1 MVTHLLLDLNLDIK
15 QIESL
20 DLNNNDPHHHEWST
34 SQVKKILSAELLI
47 APPLELNPGLSSLLE
62 RRKKPSLILKVRA
75 DEKRFS
81 HSHFWFYPEVSCE
94 FRQQIETYLK
104 RPASKCPYQNIALPL
119 LKYSL
124 IVVSHEAI
132 APLFEQTG
140 IPLIVLQSAREGEQT
155 STKLKALSLELD
167 KNMAKPILWIKESPY
182 HGKIKL
188 ERYTK
193 KEDKIV
199 EVKLLSQKD
208 LFFSL
213 KSLVTALEKAP

>member
-1 MVTHLLLDLNLDIK
+1 MLTHLLLDLNIDSR

-62 RRKKPSLILKVRA
+62 RRQKPSLILKVGA

-94 FRQQIETYLK
+94 LRKQMETYLE
-104 RPASKCPYQNIALPL
+104 RAPSKCPYQNIVLPP

-124 IVVSHEAI
+124 IVVSHEAL
-132 APLFEQTG
+132 APIFEQTG
-140 IPLIVLQSAREGEQT
+140 IPLIVLQTAREGEQT
-155 STKLKALSLELD
+155 STKLKVLSLGLD
-167 KNMAKPILWIKESPY
+167 KFKAKPVLWIKESPY

-188 ERYTK
+188 ERYVK

-199 EVKLLSQKD
+199 EVKLLSQKE

-213 KSLVTALEKAP
+213 KSLVSDLEKAH